1 MSKNFSPRAI
11 TIFSI
16 ISLPL
21 IVSVNVSAVDTAC
34 EVTLSNGGTVDT
46 RGFPT
51 IPGNTVLNGRNDGAT
66 ATCTIISAFSKA
78 NISYPNGLTIN
89 TDGTSLRIVDTDTRI
104 FNGLIIDDNSKGTG
118 LVRFSAD
125 EAIEITGDVKL
136 QNNAKVKFDTHNTRS
151 STSRLKLEGAYFDI
165 DAGSELLAEFKLN
178 DPTGRYI
185 SVGAITGDGDIKL
198 SNIGKTTLS
207 GQILINN
214 SDGRDYTYEGD
225 IYYENQITP
234 SITKQGAGTYTFNGD
249 VKKLTGDSL
258 GFTDGFDLISIDGG
272 AFQTTSKAF
281 VFGTT
286 VLLQGGDL
294 ILNQSFDGDINKASF
309 QGNNDIYKRGT
320 GRVSLGGI
328 DRLFLGNVFIEEG
341 ALALTG
347 SAKLNTAYQVTI
359 NENAILDLSS
369 AFSSS
374 KQSIRR
380 ISGAGI
386 IVLGA
391 NNLSNI
397 TSISPGDSIGVLSIA
412 GTGNVNLSGTLLN
425 IELDP
430 TKGAGDIAGVTHD
443 QLRIAGTVTTS
454 TTPVFELFDT
464 QQGASP
470 SAFLN
475 GQEFT
480 ILRAASGLANIP
492 TSAIIEDT
500 NSFHAFVGADP
511 EATIVTDTE
520 LKVKFGIKT
529 IQQVATATAT
539 TLLPSTNTSSN
550 NTSGGGNT
558 GSVGNTGNAS
568 LQYLQHVTG
577 LSGNQAPTLAQL
589 EQTPELQNITTASLS
604 QAASNNNPEAYSSN
618 LTLSLEY
625 DDLISNIVMDH
636 ASGAGIGLQSI
647 DGTHNRNGHFW
658 MDAAYIDGGVAGKTN
673 HTGDFDYNLT
683 TIVVG
688 SDLIHNENNTL
699 GVFASI
705 GTIEMDEHDHI
716 NQSNEGDIV
725 HIGAYHQYRLAS
737 GIDINSMA
745 DISYG
750 MYDTE
755 RQNLDPAGG
764 YAGKSEADFNSVGA
778 TVGVKLSKVFAVNEA
793 VAITPSLGITYTKIQ
808 QDSIKEKKGGLA
820 YNYKIDS
827 ADADAVVANI
837 GLDTSYQFDNNETP
851 MILDLRLRYE
861 YDAYANRNSTHDIK
875 ASVAGQDKH
884 TFVGQ
889 NRGEN
894 GFVVGV
900 AMAGEL
906 TENTVIGGGYTYTNR
921 SSGYESSVG
930 ANFTYLW

>member
-1 MSKNFSPRAI
+1 MKIDTFTRAVTIIPI
-11 TIFSI
+11 TVLSLF
-16 ISLPL
+16 ISA
-21 IVSVNVSAVDTAC
+21 NAKAVDTAC

-51 IPGNTVLNGRNDGAT
+51 TPSNTVLNGRNDGAT
-66 ATCTIISAFSKA
+66 ATCTVISAFSKA

-104 FNGLIIDDNSKGTG
+104 FNGLTIDDNSKGTG

-125 EAIEITGDVKL
+125 EAIEITGNVKL
-136 QNNAKVKFDTHNTRS
+136 QNNAKVQFDVYNNKS
-151 STSRLKLEGAYFDI
+151 NSSRLNLKQAYFNI
-165 DAGSELLAEFKLN
+165 EAGSELLTEFKLD
-178 DPTGRYI
+178 DPTGGFI
-185 SVGAITGDGDIKL
+185 QVGAITGSGDIQL
-198 SNIGKTTLS
+198 SNIGKTSLS
-207 GQILINN
+207 GKITINN
-214 SDGRDYTYEGD
+214 GDGKDYVYDGD
-225 IYYENQITP
+225 IYYDNQGRPDLIKEG
-234 SITKQGAGTYTFNGD
+234 SGTYTFNGD
-249 VKKLTGDSL
+249 VKKLSGDRI
-258 GFTDGFDLISIDGG
+258 GFTDGFNTIAIDGG
-272 AFQTTSKAF
+272 ALQTTSNAF
-281 VFGTT
+281 AFGTT

-294 ILNQSFDGDINKASF
+294 ILNQSFDGDINNATF
-309 QGNNDIYKRGT
+309 QGDNNIVKRGT

-328 DRLFLGNVFIEEG
+328 NSLFLGNINIEAG
-341 ALALTG
+341 ALALTRN
-347 SAKLNTAYQVTI
+347 AKIDGAFQVNI
-359 NENAILDLSS
+359 NQNAIFDVS
-369 AFSSS
+369 AGAAT
-374 KQSIRR
+374 QTIRR
-380 ISGAGI
+380 ITGGGL
-386 IVLGA
+386 IVLGT

-397 TSISPGDSIGVLSIA
+397 TSISPGDSIGILTVA
-412 GTGNVNLSGTLLN
+412 GSGNVNLSGTLLN

-430 TKGAGDIAGVTHD
+430 TKGAGDTAGVTHD
-443 QLRIAGTVTTS
+443 QLRTS
-454 TTPVFELFDT
+454 GSITAAPAPLIKLFDT
-464 QQGASP
+464 QQGTSP

-475 GQEFT
+475 GREFT
-480 ILRAASGLANIP
+480 VLTAASGLANIP
-492 TSAIIEDT
+492 AASIYEDT

-511 EATIVTDTE
+511 EATIVSDTE
-520 LKVKFGIKT
+520 IKVKFGIKT

-793 VAITPSLGITYTKIQ
+793 VAITPSLGMTYTKIQ

-861 YDAYANRNSTHDIK
+861 YDAYANSNSTHDIK

>member
-1 MSKNFSPRAI
+1 M
-11 TIFSI
+11 
-16 ISLPL
+16 
-21 IVSVNVSAVDTAC
+21 SVNVGAVDTAC

-104 FNGLIIDDNSKGTG
+104 FNGLTIDDNSKGTG

-125 EAIEITGDVKL
+125 EAIEITGNVKL
-136 QNNAKVKFDTHNTRS
+136 QNNAKVQFDVYNNKS
-151 STSRLKLEGAYFDI
+151 NSSRLNLKQAYFNI
-165 DAGSELLAEFKLN
+165 EAGSELLTEFKL
-178 DPTGRYI
+178 DDTTGGFI
-185 SVGAITGDGDIKL
+185 QVGAITGSGDIQL
-198 SNIGKTTLS
+198 SNVGKSNLNGEIT
-207 GQILINN
+207 INN
-214 SDGRDYTYEGD
+214 SDGKDYLYDGD
-225 IYYENQITP
+225 IHYDNQDRPNIYKGGT
-234 SITKQGAGTYTFNGD
+234 GTYTFNGN
-249 VKKLTGDSL
+249 VNKLSGDSV
-258 GFTDGFDLISIDGG
+258 GFTDGFNDIIIGGG
-272 AFQTTSKAF
+272 AFQTTSNAF

-294 ILNQSFDGDINKASF
+294 ILNQSFDGDINNATF
-309 QGNNDIYKRGT
+309 QGDNNIVKRGT

-328 DRLFLGNVFIEEG
+328 NSLFLGNINIEAG
-341 ALALTG
+341 ALALTRNAKIDG
-347 SAKLNTAYQVTI
+347 AFQVNINQNTIFDVSAGAATQT
-359 NENAILDLSS
+359 
-369 AFSSS
+369 
-374 KQSIRR
+374 IRR
-380 ISGAGI
+380 ITGGGL

-397 TSISPGDSIGVLSIA
+397 TSISPGDSIGILTVA
-412 GTGNVNLSGTLLN
+412 GSGNVNLGGTLLN

-443 QLRIAGTVTTS
+443 QLRTS
-454 TTPVFELFDT
+454 GSITAAPAPLIKLFDT
-464 QQGASP
+464 QQGTSP

-475 GQEFT
+475 GREFT
-480 ILRAASGLANIP
+480 VLTAASGLANIP
-492 TSAIIEDT
+492 AASIYEDT

-511 EATIVTDTE
+511 EATIISDTE
-520 LKVKFGIKT
+520 IKVKFGIKT

-673 HTGDFDYNLT
+673 HTGDFDYNFT

-793 VAITPSLGITYTKIQ
+793 VAITPSLGMTYTKIQ

-861 YDAYANRNSTHDIK
+861 YDAYANSNSTHDIK

>member
-51 IPGNTVLNGRNDGAT
+51 IPGNTVLNGRNDGQT
-66 ATCTIISAFSKA
+66 ATCTIISAFSKE

-89 TDGTSLRIVDTDTRI
+89 TNGTSLRIADTNTQI
-104 FNGLIIDDNSKGTG
+104 FNGLTIDDNSKGSG

-125 EAIEITGDVKL
+125 EAIEITGNVKL
-136 QNNAKVKFDTHNTRS
+136 QNNAKVQFDVYNNKS
-151 STSRLKLEGAYFDI
+151 SSSRLNLKQAYFNI
-165 DAGSELLAEFKLN
+165 EAGSELLTEFKLD
-178 DPTGRYI
+178 DPTGAFI
-185 SVGAITGDGDIKL
+185 QVGAITGSGDIQL
-198 SNIGKTTLS
+198 SNVGKSNLN
-207 GQILINN
+207 GEIIINN
-214 SDGRDYTYEGD
+214 SDGNDYLYDGD
-225 IYYENQITP
+225 IHYDNQDRPNIYKGGT
-234 SITKQGAGTYTFNGD
+234 GTYTFNGN
-249 VKKLTGDSL
+249 VNKLSGDSV
-258 GFTDGFDLISIDGG
+258 GFTNGFNDIIIAGG
-272 AFQTTSKAF
+272 AFQTTSNAF

-286 VLLQGGDL
+286 VLFQGGDL
-294 ILNQSFDGDINKASF
+294 ILNQSFDGDINNATF
-309 QGNNDIYKRGT
+309 QGDNNIVKRGT
-320 GRVSLGGI
+320 GRVALGGI
-328 DRLFLGNVFIEEG
+328 NNLFLGNINIEAG
-341 ALALTG
+341 ALALTRN
-347 SAKLNTAYQVTI
+347 AKIDGAFQVNI
-359 NENAILDLSS
+359 NQNAIFDVS
-369 AFSSS
+369 AGAAT
-374 KQSIRR
+374 QTIRR
-380 ISGAGI
+380 ISGGGI

-397 TSISPGDSIGVLSIA
+397 TSISPGDSIGIMTIA
-412 GTGNVNLSGTLLN
+412 GSGNVNLSGTLLN

-430 TKGAGDIAGVTHD
+430 TKGAGDTAGVTHD
-443 QLRIAGTVTTS
+443 QLRIGGSITAV
-454 TTPVFELFDT
+454 PAPLIKLFDT

-475 GQEFT
+475 GREFT
-480 ILRAASGLANIP
+480 VLTAASGLANIP
-492 TSAIIEDT
+492 AAAIYEDT

-511 EATIVTDTE
+511 EATIISDTE
-520 LKVKFGIKT
+520 IKVKFGIKT

-793 VAITPSLGITYTKIQ
+793 VAITPSLGMTYTKIQ

-861 YDAYANRNSTHDIK
+861 YDAYANSNSTHDIK

>member
-1 MSKNFSPRAI
+1 MKIDTFTRAVTIIPI
-11 TIFSI
+11 TVLSLF
-16 ISLPL
+16 ISA
-21 IVSVNVSAVDTAC
+21 NAKAVDTAC

-51 IPGNTVLNGRNDGAT
+51 TPSNTVLNGRNDGAT
-66 ATCTIISAFSKA
+66 ATCTVISAFSKA

-104 FNGLIIDDNSKGTG
+104 FNGLTIDDNSKGTG

-125 EAIEITGDVKL
+125 EAIEITGIVKL
-136 QNNAKVKFDTHNTRS
+136 QNNAKVQFDVYNNKS
-151 STSRLKLEGAYFDI
+151 NSSRLNLKQAYFNI
-165 DAGSELLAEFKLN
+165 EAGSELLTEFKLD
-178 DPTGRYI
+178 DPTGGFI
-185 SVGAITGDGDIKL
+185 QVGAITGSGDIQL
-198 SNIGKTTLS
+198 SNIGKTSLS
-207 GQILINN
+207 GKITINN
-214 SDGRDYTYEGD
+214 GDGKDYVYDGD
-225 IYYENQITP
+225 IYYDNQGRPDLIKEG
-234 SITKQGAGTYTFNGD
+234 SGTYTFNGD
-249 VKKLTGDSL
+249 VKKLSGDRI
-258 GFTDGFDLISIDGG
+258 GFTDGFNTIAIDGG
-272 AFQTTSKAF
+272 ALQTTSNAF
-281 VFGTT
+281 AFGTT

-294 ILNQSFDGDINKASF
+294 ILNQSFDGDINNATF
-309 QGNNDIYKRGT
+309 QGDNNIVKRGT

-328 DRLFLGNVFIEEG
+328 NSLFLGNINIEAG
-341 ALALTG
+341 ALALTRN
-347 SAKLNTAYQVTI
+347 AKIDGAFQVNI
-359 NENAILDLSS
+359 NQNAIFDVS
-369 AFSSS
+369 AGAAT
-374 KQSIRR
+374 QTIRR
-380 ISGAGI
+380 ITGGGL
-386 IVLGA
+386 IVLGT

-397 TSISPGDSIGVLSIA
+397 TSISPGDSIGILTVA
-412 GTGNVNLSGTLLN
+412 GSGNVNLSGTLLN

-430 TKGAGDIAGVTHD
+430 TKGAGDTAGVTHD
-443 QLRIAGTVTTS
+443 QLRIGGSITAV
-454 TTPVFELFDT
+454 PAPLIKLFDT

-475 GQEFT
+475 GREFT
-480 ILRAASGLANIP
+480 VLTAASGLANIP
-492 TSAIIEDT
+492 AASIFEDT

-511 EATIVTDTE
+511 EATIISDTE
-520 LKVKFGIKT
+520 IKVKFGIKT

-793 VAITPSLGITYTKIQ
+793 VAITPSLGMTYTKIQ

-861 YDAYANRNSTHDIK
+861 YDAYANSNSTHDIK